1 MITSGVL
8 RLKLARRDRIEED
21 WLTLV
26 DDDGMPFS
34 LGSALKPY
42 EGREVMLTI
51 EDRAT
56 YNARG
61 K

>member
-21 WLTLV
+21 WFTLV
-26 DDDGMPFS
+26 DDDGMPFH
-34 LGSALKPY
+34 LAPNLKPL
-42 EGREVMLTI
+42 EGQWVYITI